1 MTLTPQW
8 FKNLPLSK
16 SASKADPTLRGLPLI
31 HAVSG
36 FTEDAGSLKMAS
48 EILRASTSRVVLDVN
63 VDRYFDYRAR
73 RPQIEFE
80 EDHYHGF
87 KPPKLAIRRTSDAK
101 GRPFLLLSGPEPDF
115 GWIEV
120 SDLIIDFIE
129 RNEISEVIGLGAVP
143 MGVPPTRPRLLTVHA
158 TDKQLLDRENPWRA
172 SLTLPSSFSSVLEQ
186 RLGERG
192 IDALGY
198 VVHVPHLVLEMT
210 DPRSV
215 LTLLDA
221 VADRLG
227 FEFDLDKL
235 SHRVERAE
243 EAHGELLS
251 NSEAAE
257 LVARM
262 EWEYDRRAMLSSM
275 QGDLEALPT
284 GDELAEEF
292 EAFLANERNTD
303 ES

>member
-143 MGVPPTRPRLLTVHA
+143 MGVPPTRPRLLTAHA